1 MKIETRIL
9 KKGVEVFTEDGEKLT
24 PTRDL
29 YLITVINGEDILFK
43 RLFDDLVFA
52 GDGVRSVEAFCRHLV
67 QN

>member
-9 KKGVEVFTEDGEKLT
+9 KKGIEVITENGEKLT

-29 YLITVINGEDILFK
+29 YLITVTNGEDILFK

-52 GDGVRSVEAFCRHLV
+52 GDGVKSVEAFCRYLV

>member
-9 KKGVEVFTEDGEKLT
+9 KKGVEVFTEDGQKLT

-29 YLITVINGEDILFK
+29 YLITVTNGEDILFK

-52 GDGVRSVEAFCRHLV
+52 GDGVRSVEAFCRYLV

>member
-1 MKIETRIL
+1 MKIDTRII

-29 YLITVINGEDILFK
+29 YLITVINGKDILFK

-52 GDGVRSVEAFCRHLV
+52 GDGVRSVEAFCRYLV

>member
-9 KKGVEVFTEDGEKLT
+9 KKGIEVFTEDGEKVT

-29 YLITVINGEDILFK
+29 YLIIVTNGEDILFK

-52 GDGVRSVEAFCRHLV
+52 GDSVRSVEAFCQYLV

>member
-29 YLITVINGEDILFK
+29 YLITVTNGEDILFK

-52 GDGVRSVEAFCRHLV
+52 GDGVRSVEAFCQYLV

>member
-1 MKIETRIL
+1 MKIETRII
-9 KKGVEVFTEDGEKLT
+9 KKGIEVFTEDGEKLT

-29 YLITVINGEDILFK
+29 YLITVTNGEDILFK

-52 GDGVRSVEAFCRHLV
+52 GDGVRSAEAFCRYLV

>member
-1 MKIETRIL
+1 MKIETRII
-9 KKGVEVFTEDGEKLT
+9 KKDIEVFTEDGEKLT

-29 YLITVINGEDILFK
+29 YLITVTNGEDILFK

-52 GDGVRSVEAFCRHLV
+52 GDGVRSVEAFCRYLV

>member
-9 KKGVEVFTEDGEKLT
+9 KKGIEVFTEDGEKLT

-29 YLITVINGEDILFK
+29 YLITVTNGEDVLFK
-43 RLFDDLVFA
+43 RLFDDPVFA
-52 GDGVRSVEAFCRHLV
+52 GDAVKSVEAFYSHLI